1 MEAEP
6 MFVTTEISLPW
17 TRASVKGLRNL
28 IYILYAKQHL
38 INKATGKDTILIQEI
53 VVDQLQH
60 NIPKSIEAFA
70 AWVQE
75 CNAQGSIT
83 GLRFDF
89 EVNHLAIA
97 YPFNATW
104 EVVKAY
110 MELTSHMLFQ
120 AIKTESRPRQKKLE
134 PENEKF
140 YMRQWLNQLG
150 MGGKANSELRRVL
163 MQNLKGHTSF
173 QTEAQAQ
180 RHKRMIAEI
189 RQVQKEVMA
198 EER

>member
-1 MEAEP
+1 MDAEP
-6 MFVTTEISLPW
+6 KFVTTEISLPW
-17 TRASVKGLRNL
+17 TKVSVKGLRNL
-28 IYILYAKQHL
+28 IYILYAKQYL

-53 VVDQLQH
+53 VVDHLQH

-83 GLRFDF
+83 GLRFDL
-89 EVNHLAIA
+89 EANHLAIT
-97 YPFNATW
+97 YPFNATRD
-104 EVVKAY
+104 VVMAY
-110 MELTSHMLFQ
+110 MELTSHMFFQ

-140 YMRQWLNQLG
+140 YMRQWLDQLG
-150 MGGKANSELRRVL
+150 MGGKAYIEVRRVL
-163 MQNLKGHTSF
+163 LQNLKGHASF

-180 RHKRMIAEI
+180 RHKRVIAEI
-189 RQVQKEVMA
+189 RQVRKEVMA